1 MVWRSNTPLCAGN
14 RQRNLARAPI
24 GPKSALQ
31 MTSGRGKILWVGGC
45 AAGVALAAAVLVIGG
60 HFTPPPLPALVH
72 YSNLPPQFGHALQ
85 VAWSR
90 AGAPDRS
97 ANDVRQLAQLY
108 QANRLNAEAKA
119 CYLVIARSPGGLSA
133 CDHYFQAEVEL
144 EESDLGAAA
153 VDLAATLRE
162 EPGYIPARLKLA
174 EVLFKSGKADEAAKE
189 YAAILVSDA
198 HHPQALYGMAR
209 VEQQRGDDDGAV
221 ARLRDLVAHHP
232 ESTSGTA
239 LLANILD
246 RRGETEEAAALRARS
261 QQTQEPLPPDP
272 WMKALLVDCYDLL
285 RLGTAFEDYQRTGQM
300 GEALPFLD
308 RLEELDPKGWI
319 APMLRGWSQKQA
331 GHYPESV
338 EEYRLALR
346 NGGDPER
353 IVPLLVNALLTEGKP
368 ADAAALLA
376 QYHARLPNSVP
387 ILLSYSEVAVRMK
400 DSKLARTLLS
410 EVLQREPY
418 LYMPNMSMAQI
429 LWVAGEHD
437 AAAQCLQ
444 RVAKVYPGD
453 VDSRGLLGQ
462 YYMEKPDPWSAVAP
476 LEQAIADV
484 DAKDP
489 RRERLIRMLDTA
501 YLAAGSLEASR
512 GNFAKAVSFSEKSI
526 NLVPN
531 GMRGYGL
538 KANVCRKMKDFKG
551 AEQALEKMSALE
563 PLEPMIQLGLG
574 DVTYQAGDK
583 DRARG
588 HWQRALQ
595 LAPASAT
602 ELRDALGLR
611 LGGHVPADL

>member
-1 MVWRSNTPLCAGN
+1 
-14 RQRNLARAPI
+14 
-24 GPKSALQ
+24 
-31 MTSGRGKILWVGGC
+31 
-45 AAGVALAAAVLVIGG
+45 
-60 HFTPPPLPALVH
+60 
-72 YSNLPPQFGHALQ
+72 
-85 VAWSR
+85 
-90 AGAPDRS
+90 
-97 ANDVRQLAQLY
+97 
-108 QANRLNAEAKA
+108 
-119 CYLVIARSPGGLSA
+119 
-133 CDHYFQAEVEL
+133 
-144 EESDLGAAA
+144 
-153 VDLAATLRE
+153 
-162 EPGYIPARLKLA
+162 
-174 EVLFKSGKADEAAKE
+174 
-189 YAAILVSDA
+189 
-198 HHPQALYGMAR
+198 
-209 VEQQRGDDDGAV
+209 
-221 ARLRDLVAHHP
+221 
-232 ESTSGTA
+232 
-239 LLANILD
+239 
-246 RRGETEEAAALRARS
+246 
-261 QQTQEPLPPDP
+261 
-272 WMKALLVDCYDLL
+272 
-285 RLGTAFEDYQRTGQM
+285 
-300 GEALPFLD
+300 
-308 RLEELDPKGWI
+308 
-319 APMLRGWSQKQA
+319 MLRGWSQKQA